1 MMMKPPRQPLVLLL
15 APLLLLVLLALLA
28 PDHRHGVHGLIPLLD
43 GGRAMPKMYGAY
55 FDEQISKQACA
66 AISRA
71 ISAGK
76 KNMEVNFPPVPNVEE
91 AKFGTPLK

>member
-15 APLLLLVLLALLA
+15 APLLLVLLALLA
-28 PDHRHGVHGLIPLLD
+28 PYHRHGVHGLIPLLD
-43 GGRAMPKMYGAY
+43 GGRAMPKMYGGY

-76 KNMEVNFPPVPNVEE
+76 RNMEVNFPPVPNVEE

>member
-1 MMMKPPRQPLVLLL
+1 MIKPRQPLVLL
-15 APLLLLVLLALLA
+15 ALLLLVLLALA
-28 PDHRHGVHGLIPLLD
+28 PDHRRGVHGLIPLLD
-43 GGRAMPKMYGAY
+43 GGKAMPKMYGAY

-71 ISAGK
+71 MSAGK

>member
-1 MMMKPPRQPLVLLL
+1 MMKPPRQPLVLLL

-55 FDEQISKQACA
+55 FDAQISKQACA
-66 AISRA
+66 AISGA
-71 ISAGK
+71 MSAGK

>member
-1 MMMKPPRQPLVLLL
+1 
-15 APLLLLVLLALLA
+15 
-28 PDHRHGVHGLIPLLD
+28 
-43 GGRAMPKMYGAY
+43 MPKMYGAY

>member
-1 MMMKPPRQPLVLLL
+1 MIKPRQPLVLL
-15 APLLLLVLLALLA
+15 ALLLLVLLALA

-71 ISAGK
+71 MSAGK